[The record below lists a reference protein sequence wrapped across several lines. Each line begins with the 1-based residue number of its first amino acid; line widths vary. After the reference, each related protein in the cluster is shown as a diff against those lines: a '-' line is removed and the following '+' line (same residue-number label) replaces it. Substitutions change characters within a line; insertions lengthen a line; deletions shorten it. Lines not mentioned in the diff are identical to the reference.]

1 MKRILTLSF
10 ISIFVL
16 SVLSGCSSYT
26 IERGEIE
33 IKKQPTQYPH
43 PPIKKEEEHEEDD
56 DKEGPGNSDFGHS
69 HMKPEIKKK
78 FEENK
83 EKNKDKFENK
93 ENKKENK
100 KNKKE
105 RDDEED

>member
-43 PPIKKEEEHEEDD
+43 PPIKKEEHEEHEED

-83 EKNKDKFENK
+83 EKNKEKF
-93 ENKKENK
+93 ENK

-105 RDDEED
+105 HDNEED